1 MCLVTRPVLTS
12 IVISSDKDLMQ
23 LIDDQTTLFDSM
35 KNKDIGIEE
44 VKEKFGVTP
53 DKVIEVQALAGDS
66 SDNIPGVPSIGVKTA
81 AELINEFGSVENL
94 LKNVDKIKQPKRR
107 QTISDNKD
115 NALISKKLVTLKDD
129 VPTVE
134 KIEDFIVKD
143 LDKGKIISFF
153 IIFIIVLGLGLT
165 GSISKLNGLKFNED
179 LAFFS
184 IILNKSDI
192 FVSLIVL
199 IFSLC
204 LTISTVD
211 TLLNSISSG
220 NSWSFCKQFLT
231 FINYSF
237 AR

>member
-1 MCLVTRPVLTS
+1 
-12 IVISSDKDLMQ
+12 MQ

-107 QTISDNKD
+107 QAISDNKE

-143 LDKGKIISFF
+143 LDKGKIISF
-153 IIFIIVLGLGLT
+153 
-165 GSISKLNGLKFNED
+165 LKKMEFTRLLERIEKAHGGQTD
-179 LAFFS
+179 KQDVFLEET
-184 IILNKSDI
+184 KH
-192 FVSLIVL
+192 
-199 IFSLC
+199 
-204 LTISTVD
+204 TISVGAKISRDNYKTVFKLSELEKILEEAEKKV
-211 TLLNSISSG
+211 LLLLMLRQI
-220 NSWSFCKQFLT
+220 L
-231 FINYSF
+231 
-237 AR
+237 